1 MNTPLL
7 DKKTAL
13 IDWLSSLEDEAVIE
27 KLNQIKQEVT
37 EDWWSNTTSEEQNSI
52 ENGISDA
59 ENSKLSPHSSA
70 RKLYEKWL

>member
-1 MNTPLL
+1 MNSRLL

-13 IDWLSSLEDEAVIE
+13 IHWLSSLEDEAVIE

-37 EDWWSNTTSEEQNSI
+37 EDWWSNTTSEAQNSF
-52 ENGISDA
+52 ETGISDA

-70 RKLYEKWL
+70 RKLYKKWL